1 MSMRRLVAGLLV
13 TVLTL
18 GIALAGAVVLGF
30 AGALQFVEQGLQAV
44 ECGLPLV
51 TRQGRFMR
59 GRLASAILARMRLDE
74 LVAATDEHYVQL
86 AVRLAQDEPLRQR
99 IRGDLLARQAIL
111 FDDLEPI
118 RALESFLLG
127 RCRPSDAGGG

>member
-1 MSMRRLVAGLLV
+1 
-13 TVLTL
+13 
-18 GIALAGAVVLGF
+18 
-30 AGALQFVEQGLQAV
+30 
-44 ECGLPLV
+44 
-51 TRQGRFMR
+51 MR

-86 AVRLAQDEPLRQR
+86 AVRLAQDEPLRRR

-118 RALESFLLG
+118 RGLESFLLG